1 MRPGARSRG
10 KRRFVAPSYMRKLF
24 GVYYID
30 DDPRPAELQRR
41 IDDQIADLV
50 GDADV
55 VIATDF
61 GHGLLGPSS
70 IDLLTRKAPFLA
82 VNCQSNSANL
92 GFNLITKFPR
102 SD

>member
-1 MRPGARSRG
+1 
-10 KRRFVAPSYMRKLF
+10 
-24 GVYYID
+24 
-30 DDPRPAELQRR
+30 
-41 IDDQIADLV
+41 DLV

-61 GHGLLGPSS
+61 GHGLLAPSS
-70 IDLLTRKAPFLA
+70 IDLLTRAAPFLA

-102 SD
+102 ADYVCIDAPEARLATGDRQPPIVEIGHRRSIEKPDLVKAITGLLK